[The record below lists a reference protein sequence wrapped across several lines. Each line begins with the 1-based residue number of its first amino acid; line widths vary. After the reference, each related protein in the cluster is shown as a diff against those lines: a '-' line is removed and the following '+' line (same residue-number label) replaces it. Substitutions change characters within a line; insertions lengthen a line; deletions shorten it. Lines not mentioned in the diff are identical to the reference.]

1 MKTSLTKAYNNA
13 SHRSQVL
20 VSELAAKSTK
30 KGKGGRGGGGG
41 AGGDL
46 DEETAGLLGEDALD
60 ELALLA
66 PAEDDGDE
74 DISALL
80 AKSRKP
86 SAAAAKKASAA
97 GKAAAGG
104 AGAGAGKGKAKG
116 GKAGGK

>member
-20 VSELAAKSTK
+20 VSELAAKSSK
-30 KGKGGRGGGGG
+30 KGKGGRGG
-41 AGGDL
+41 AAGDL

-66 PAEDDGDE
+66 PEDEGEDDGEE

-80 AKSRKP
+80 TKKP
-86 SAAAAKKASAA
+86 SAAAKKASAA
-97 GKAAAGG
+97 ASKANAAGG
-104 AGAGAGKGKAKG
+104 AKGKAKG
-116 GKAGGK
+116 GKAGAK